1 MTIETPDVTV
11 KVSRELLAELS
22 TWSEPVQVRIERIG
36 GEWDM
41 IFRRLDGDPVTL
53 RREDAQRLFDLAT
66 DSPLICSGSFETDD
80 VVVLRRL
87 AALIGVDPNV
97 ATPDEFAAQYPHP
110 FKRRPVHAKMLGGET
125 GEQAQARIAE
135 ERADPGCR
143 VGKYG
148 RWCGK
153 PADDPIHT
161 HEGAPA

>member
-1 MTIETPDVTV
+1 MNIETPDVTV
-11 KVSRELLAELS
+11 KVSRELLTGLDA
-22 TWSEPVQVRIERIG
+22 WSEPVQVRVEQIG
-36 GEWDM
+36 GEHTM
-41 IFRRLDGDPVTL
+41 IARRHDCAIS
-53 RREDAQRLFDLAT
+53 REDLRRLFDLAT

-87 AALIGVDPNV
+87 AELIGVDPNV

-110 FKRRPVHAKMLGGET
+110 FKRRPVHAKMLGSET
-125 GEQAQARIAE
+125 GEKAQARIAE

-161 HEGAPA
+161 AEMGA